1 MSKLIRSTFVVSLCT
16 LISRI
21 FGYVRD
27 IVIAAKLGTGLLN
40 DAFIAAFRLANMFRN
55 IFAEG
60 ALNLVFVPEFSKE
73 LKNHGRQKALEFASK
88 VHLLLIIA
96 LAIFCLVV
104 IVFMPQVI
112 WYSTPGFRDNV
123 QIYNLAVLFGRITF
137 PYLFC
142 ISLAAFYGG
151 ILNSFNKFFPFAIAP
166 VILNIVIIAL
176 LITLDVFETSAHSI
190 SIATLIGGVLELLW
204 MVFFLFKY
212 GCKLKFFKIEVN
224 KKITKILKNIVP
236 IIISSGITH
245 INTWFSM
252 IILSFFPGGLSYLY
266 YADRIVQLPLA
277 LIGTAIGTVMLPM
290 LTKKIK
296 SKGDED
302 ATNSLQNNAINLVMM
317 FTIPATI
324 ALFFLS
330 KNVIYT
336 LFERGEFTN
345 DSTIHTSETLKILIF
360 GLPAFIL
367 IKLFQTKFYAKF
379 NTKVPV
385 VISITCM
392 LINIIISI
400 TLMSQL
406 QYLGVAIANVVS
418 GWVNIIILVFFAH
431 RILQFKLQKFII
443 PEIIKYFF
451 ASMVMISSMYIYEN
465 IVNLESKFLLLI
477 FEMMVGF
484 ISYMSICYLF
494 KIKIFNHF
502 R

>member
-1 MSKLIRSTFVVSLCT
+1 MNKLIKSTFVVSLCT

-21 FGYVRD
+21 FGYIRD
-27 IVIAAKLGTGLLN
+27 MVIAAKLGTGLIN

-73 LKNHGRQKALEFASK
+73 LKSHGKHKALELASK
-88 VHLLLIIA
+88 IHMLLIIA
-96 LAIFCLVV
+96 LALFCLLV
-104 IVFMPQVI
+104 IIFMPQVI
-112 WYSTPGFRDNV
+112 WYSTPGFRDNI

-151 ILNSFNKFFPFAIAP
+151 ILNSFDKFFPFAIAP
-166 VILNIVIIAL
+166 VILNAVIITL
-176 LITLDVFETSAHSI
+176 LISLDTFETSAHSL
-190 SIATLIGGVLELLW
+190 SVATLIGGVLELSW
-204 MVFFLFKY
+204 MIFFLFKHGY
-212 GCKLKFFKIEVN
+212 KLKFFKIESN
-224 KKITKILKNIVP
+224 KKITRILKNIIP
-236 IIISSGITH
+236 IILSSGITH
-245 INTWFSM
+245 INTWVSM

-277 LIGTAIGTVMLPM
+277 LIGTAIGTVLLPM
-290 LTKKIK
+290 LAKKVK
-296 SKGDED
+296 STDGN
-302 ATNSLQNNAINLVMM
+302 AANNLQNDAINFVMM

-330 KNVIYT
+330 KNIIYA

-345 DSTIHTSETLKILIF
+345 YSTTHTSETLKILIF

-385 VISITCM
+385 TISITCII
-392 LINIIISI
+392 INIFISI
-400 TLMSQL
+400 MLMEKL
-406 QYLGVAIANVVS
+406 QYLGVAIANVIS
-418 GWVNIIILVFFAH
+418 GWANIIILVIFACKV
-431 RILQFKLQKFII
+431 LQFKLRKFILF
-443 PEIIKYFF
+443 EIMKYFF
-451 ASMVMISSMYIYEN
+451 ASMIMITLMYIYEN
-465 IVNLESKFLLLI
+465 NFEMESRFLLLI
-477 FEMMVGF
+477 FEILVGF
-484 ISYMSICYLF
+484 TSYIAACYLLR
-494 KIKIFNHF
+494 IKIFNHF